1 MLRARNDPA
10 TVLGDREVWSEEP
23 GSQELRSEEVA
34 SKFFDSAPEG
44 GAGGTGRRF

>member
-23 GSQELRSEEVA
+23 GSQEPRPEDVV
-34 SKFFDSAPEG
+34 SKLFDSAPEG
-44 GAGGTGRRF
+44 GAGGTG